1 MFVFASS
8 AVSPAFVFFP
18 VADGDDDDD
27 DDDDAGEKI
36 SCLEWEIPL
45 ALQEAGDQNLIL
57 FVF

>member
-18 VADGDDDDD
+18 VADGDD